1 MTSTF
6 RKRQVLRMCTQKG
19 LGSLNLEMVYW
30 GVQRIHFLLPT
41 DQNIANRFFVLFYSV
56 SCLEPQE
63 PVAFLAFS
71 RTHFTKVLAN
81 LV

>member
-41 DQNIANRFFVLFYSV
+41 DQNIANRFFCFILFGV
-56 SCLEPQE
+56 MFGTP
-63 PVAFLAFS
+63 
-71 RTHFTKVLAN
+71 KN
-81 LV
+81 L

>member
-1 MTSTF
+1 
-6 RKRQVLRMCTQKG
+6 MCTQKG
-19 LGSLNLEMVYW
+19 LGSLNIEMVYW

-41 DQNIANRFFVLFYSV
+41 DQNTANLFLFYFIRWHV
-56 SCLEPQE
+56 WNPQE